1 VEVGT
6 AAAPAYVRRD
16 SLLRRVWAWLR
27 EHGINIYA
35 GLAIA
40 YLLIP
45 IAVIILFS
53 FNNPAGKYNFTW
65 ESFTLDHWK
74 TVFSLPDLNSALL
87 TSLKLAALATI
98 ISTAIGTLMAIAL
111 VRHRFFGRRT
121 ANFLIVVPMAT
132 PEIVM
137 GASLLSFFLILGTPS
152 LGFSTLLIAH
162 VMFCISFVVVVVR
175 SRLIGFDRSLEEAA
189 QDLGANALD
198 TFRLVTLP
206 LIMPGIV
213 AAALLAFALSIDD
226 FVVTNFN
233 SGTTVT
239 FPLYIF
245 GAAQRGIPVEVNAVA
260 TILFC
265 STLIAMG
272 FTVLQQRRA
281 ERMASVRPQ
290 QEGEDLLGTT
300 PVPPPAPGGAGG

>member
-1 VEVGT
+1 MEARS
-6 AAAPAYVRRD
+6 AAAQVYVRRE
-16 SLLRRVWAWLR
+16 SVLRRAWNWLK
-27 EHGINIYA
+27 EHAVNIYA

-65 ESFTLDHWK
+65 VGFTTSHWEH
-74 TVFSLPDLNSALL
+74 VFSIPELNSALL
-87 TSLKLAALATI
+87 KSLEIAFVAMI
-98 ISTAIGTLMAIAL
+98 VSTVIGTFMALAL
-111 VRHRFFGRRT
+111 VRYQFFGRRT
-121 ANFLIVVPMAT
+121 TNFLIVVPMAT

-152 LGFSTLLIAH
+152 LGTATLMIAH
-162 VMFCISFVVVVVR
+162 IMFCISFVVVVVR

-189 QDLGANALD
+189 QDLGASPFE
-198 TFRLVTLP
+198 TFWRVTFP
-206 LIMPGIV
+206 LILPGIL
-213 AAALLAFALSIDD
+213 AAALLAFALSVDD
-226 FVVTNFN
+226 FVVSNFN

-245 GAAQRGIPVEVNAVA
+245 GAAQRGIPVEVNGVA
-260 TILFC
+260 TILFAV
-265 STLIAMG
+265 TLIAMG

-281 ERMASVRPQ
+281 ERLAAVRPS
-290 QEGEDLLGTT
+290 QEDEDLMGSA
-300 PVPPPAPGGAGG
+300 PVPPAPGGAGG